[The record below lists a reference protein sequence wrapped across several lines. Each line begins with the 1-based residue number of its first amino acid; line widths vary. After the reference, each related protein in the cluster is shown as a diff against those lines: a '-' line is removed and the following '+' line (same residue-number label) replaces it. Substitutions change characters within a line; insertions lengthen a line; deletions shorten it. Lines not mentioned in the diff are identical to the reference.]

1 MTIAQHG
8 QLTQPQTNPGQLHG
22 VRRRAS
28 DHMAF
33 RKASAQSALLGKS
46 PIFHR
51 KDTVDPK
58 HDPIFQ
64 MVPAKER
71 DLRVELL
78 GTYGNHI
85 PGIRKPFPASHLGWF
100 LKVENGRTNLPIC
113 LGKYIQKMIFSKAR
127 EW

>member
-8 QLTQPQTNPGQLHG
+8 QLTQPQTNPGQ
-22 VRRRAS
+22 RRAS

-58 HDPIFQ
+58 PDFSNGPS
-64 MVPAKER
+64 K
-71 DLRVELL
+71 
-78 GTYGNHI
+78 
-85 PGIRKPFPASHLGWF
+85 RKGS
-100 LKVENGRTNLPIC
+100 
-113 LGKYIQKMIFSKAR
+113 
-127 EW
+127 

>member
-8 QLTQPQTNPGQLHG
+8 QLTQPHG
-22 VRRRAS
+22 VPKS
-28 DHMAF
+28 LGP
-33 RKASAQSALLGKS
+33 KSGALLGKS
-46 PIFHR
+46 PIFHQ

-78 GTYGNHI
+78 GTYRNHI